1 MSITNDDEAQPFWD
15 DLAADPQYAEL
26 AQYVADKKKKHRD
39 DLAEFRDS
47 VSPNLPPE
55 AKDSMLIPAM
65 VIALIPLKD
74 TQDPMIQTHNI

>member
-1 MSITNDDEAQPFWD
+1 MSLNQEEAQPRWE

-47 VSPNLPPE
+47 VSANLPPG
-55 AKDSMLIPAM
+55 AKDTLD
-65 VIALIPLKD
+65 ALVESACHP
-74 TQDPMIQTHNI
+74 PPGCGG